1 MPDGL
6 KYISSWIDTDLK
18 VCFQIMETDD
28 ASLFPR
34 WTENW
39 DDLMDLEIVPI
50 RTSAETA
57 AMVEKS

>member
-1 MPDGL
+1 
-6 KYISSWIDTDLK
+6 
-18 VCFQIMETDD
+18 METDD